1 MKLIKKITGLWSKA
15 RLYVVLAAILIILL
29 SIIHYQRGQIQSW
42 KGRHSDVLE
51 IAKRD
56 SVSATFY
63 KNKYGIEVATNK
75 QLTLTARD
83 AVKLAET
90 QNLQF
95 LKQIEGLKRNY
106 ANLEHTIQVQAKLM
120 FETTLPLN
128 TITLP
133 SRAFDTEDNII
144 FNPDTSI
151 LINSP
156 AIERTFQYKDQYNF
170 IQGRIVNDSVSI
182 KGSSEVP
189 IKGAIYWNRKKFLGI
204 GIGKKVYESAF
215 FTPNP
220 FAKITG
226 TETIK
231 IIKR

>member
-56 SVSATFY
+56 SASATFY

-95 LKQIEGLKRNY
+95 LKQIEGLRRNY
-106 ANLEHTIQVQAKLM
+106 SNLEQAIQVQAKLV
-120 FETTLPLN
+120 FEKTLPLG
-128 TITLP
+128 
-133 SRAFDTEDNII
+133 AFDTEHNII

-151 LINSP
+151 FINSP

-189 IKGAIYWNRKKFLGI
+189 INGAIYWNRKKFLGI
-204 GIGKKVYESAF
+204 GIGKKLYESAF